1 MVQSRTLTSA
11 CFTVAMAIQAI
22 WIGCPSVGCVCPD
35 GRVKLFCEAYFA
47 GVSISKSRNQASETR
62 PCCEQAL
69 ASRGD
74 GDCPGHPGTGLSG
87 RGCTRVVETPAL
99 ATAPAAKDFARDFT
113 PGFGGTA
120 AVCSDAAP
128 EPYFPTRLTR
138 TDTGPPTDLVLML
151 HRLLI

>member
-11 CFTVAMAIQAI
+11 CFTLAMAIQAI
-22 WIGCPSVGCVCPD
+22 WMGCPGVGCVCPD
-35 GRVKLFCEAYFA
+35 GRVKLFCDAYFA
-47 GVSISKSRNQASETR
+47 AASISKNRSRASEAR
-62 PCCEQAL
+62 SCCDQAL
-69 ASRGD
+69 ASRGG

-87 RGCTRVVETPAL
+87 RGCTRVVETPVL
-99 ATAPAAKDFARDFT
+99 ATAPAKDFAPDFT
-113 PGFGGTA
+113 PGFGETA

-138 TDTGPPTDLVLML
+138 TDTGPPTDLVLTL